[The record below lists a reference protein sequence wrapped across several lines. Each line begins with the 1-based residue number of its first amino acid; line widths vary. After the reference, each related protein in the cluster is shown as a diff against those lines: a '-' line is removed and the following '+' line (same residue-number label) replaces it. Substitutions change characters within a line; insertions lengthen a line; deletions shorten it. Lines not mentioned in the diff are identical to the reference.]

1 MKQFMY
7 FYANTVDAST
17 VSVADNGASVDIF
30 AVPTDALVSIGA
42 RNGAIELLFEE
53 TGKLNPHIADGD
65 DDGDITSLE
74 RTRVDIDCA
83 NANIPTVIK
92 NIILAINRGPH
103 GDGLLVFDEVNS
115 VYPGD
120 ITADQCTAIV
130 ILRTTT
136 AQTVA
141 VA

>member
-30 AVPTDALVSIGA
+30 AVPTDASVSIGA

-74 RTRVDIDCA
+74 RTRIDIDCS

-120 ITADQCTAIV
+120 ITAAQCTAIV

>member
-7 FYANTVDAST
+7 FHAATVDTDT

-30 AVPTDALVSIGA
+30 AVPTEALVSIGA

-83 NANIPTVIK
+83 NANIPAVIK

>member
-7 FYANTVDAST
+7 FYSNTVDTNT
-17 VSVADNGASVDIF
+17 VSVHDGGTNVDIF

-53 TGKLNPHIADGD
+53 TGKLNPHVADGD
-65 DDGDITSLE
+65 DSGDIMSLE
-74 RTRVDIDCA
+74 RTRVDIDCS

-92 NIILAINRGPH
+92 NIILAVNKGPH
-103 GDGLLVFDEVNS
+103 KDGLLVFDEVNS

-120 ITADQCTAIV
+120 ITAAQCTAIV
-130 ILRTTT
+130 IMRTTT
-136 AQTVA
+136 VQTVA

>member
-1 MKQFMY
+1 MKKFMM
-7 FYANTVDAST
+7 FHSSTVDTNT
-17 VSVADNGASVDIF
+17 VSVHDGGTNVDIF
-30 AVPTDALVSIGA
+30 AAPVDSLVSIGA
-42 RNGAIELLFEE
+42 RNGCIELLFEE

-74 RTRVDIDCA
+74 RTRVDIDCS
-83 NANIPTVIK
+83 NANIPAVMQ

-120 ITADQCTAIV
+120 ITSAQCTAIV
-130 ILRTTT
+130 IMRTTT

>member
-1 MKQFMY
+1 
-7 FYANTVDAST
+7 VDTNT
-17 VSVADNGASVDIF
+17 VSVHDGGTNVDIF

-42 RNGAIELLFEE
+42 RNGAIELLFED
-53 TGKLNPHIADGD
+53 TGKLNPQLADGD

-74 RTRVDIDCA
+74 RTRVDIDCS
-83 NANIPTVIK
+83 NANIPTVMQKLIR
-92 NIILAINRGPH
+92 AINRAPH

-120 ITADQCTAIV
+120 ITASECTAIV